1 MIYSKTFEA
10 LPARIKSAVIARL
23 HRVLESEPAEGN
35 HPAIKAS
42 ERRKIATILQ
52 ETLPAWSAE

>member
-1 MIYSKTFEA
+1 MIYSKAFDA

-23 HRVLESEPAEGN
+23 HRVLESEPAAGN

-42 ERRKIATILQ
+42 ERHKIAAILQ
-52 ETLPAWSAE
+52 ETLPAWSGK